1 MLMHSEKH
9 IKILLASK
17 LWQWLETLDFAHP
30 NTGFFLDYNNTAH
43 TKYSLGNSVTT
54 HWSPEKQITE
64 PSPDTA
70 VNGILTGIK
79 KCTQKWRIYIL
90 LIFK

>member
-1 MLMHSEKH
+1 MLMNSGKH
-9 IKILLASK
+9 IKIPLASK

-30 NTGFFLDYNNTAH
+30 NTGFFLHYNNTAH
-43 TKYSLGNSVTT
+43 TEYSLGNSVTT

-64 PSPDTA
+64 PSRDTA

-79 KCTQKWRIYIL
+79 TCTEKWRNIY
-90 LIFK
+90 F